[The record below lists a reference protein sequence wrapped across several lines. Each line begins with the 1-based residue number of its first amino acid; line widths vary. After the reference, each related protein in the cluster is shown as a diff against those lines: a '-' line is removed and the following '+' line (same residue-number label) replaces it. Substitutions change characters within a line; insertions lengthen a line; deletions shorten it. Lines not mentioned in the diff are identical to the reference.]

1 MYNVTF
7 LFFPDLLCSNPD
19 CNHWT
24 VIESEVSLGIC
35 HVECRLS
42 ANANFRVFFK
52 KGGKKRKT
60 ADCTLSLTFVQ
71 WDLANL
77 DTDSDSM
84 EALIPGHNS
93 MMMEFSDVN
102 YLTTNPHNKRI
113 RKSKQLKTNL
123 FRRLCSRT
131 QKPKLT
137 TIKPSFY
144 SKEVN
149 SLDKLEFSHWYTRDE
164 MFDINSDEIRV
175 TIELHL
181 ILWQS
186 LYWTA
191 LDTIT
196 VTCIWPQ
203 HWISPCNEQ
212 LTSAAK

>member
-1 MYNVTF
+1 MLLFSSSLIYYAATLTVTTEQ
-7 LFFPDLLCSNPD
+7 LL
-19 CNHWT
+19 
-24 VIESEVSLGIC
+24 SLKSHI
-35 HVECRLS
+35 ECRLS
-42 ANANFRVFFK
+42 TSANFSLKK
-52 KGGKKRKT
+52 KGEKRKT

-77 DTDSDSM
+77 DTDSM

-93 MMMEFSDVN
+93 MMMEFSDVT

-113 RKSKQLKTNL
+113 RKSKQFKKINIQKAV
-123 FRRLCSRT
+123 FQN

-175 TIELHL
+175 TIDLHL
-181 ILWQS
+181 IQ
-186 LYWTA
+186 
-191 LDTIT
+191 
-196 VTCIWPQ
+196 
-203 HWISPCNEQ
+203 
-212 LTSAAK
+212 